1 MSAKLLY
8 LRAFAGVC
16 KVPERCRAP
25 TSRSAQSVDLA
36 NSKAGYVTIHVTKS
50 RITLRDTGNGMRTP
64 SGKASFGQDL
74 VGAMKLILAHHR
86 GEIKLEHV
94 LPKARVLRTILKQRF
109 PRAK

>member
-1 MSAKLLY
+1 
-8 LRAFAGVC
+8 
-16 KVPERCRAP
+16 
-25 TSRSAQSVDLA
+25 
-36 NSKAGYVTIHVTKS
+36 
-50 RITLRDTGNGMRTP
+50 MRTP